1 MLSLKAVSNCDVLL
15 LRSNILPIKPLLF
28 HRTLVP
34 LNFIPLHSLFLTA
47 FIRQFRRRHSIFRPF
62 LCCLFPTTF
71 LVLQR
76 LSSSSLSLLI
86 RLFIFTR
93 HDNVIIFLFLLL
105 TVVFL
110 GQLFDFLLG
119 FQGIGASDFLN
130 SLMGFFIELNQTDT
144 ILSAL

>member
-1 MLSLKAVSNCDVLL
+1 MLSLKAFSNCDILL
-15 LRSNILPIKPLLF
+15 LRSILPINPLFF
-28 HRTLVP
+28 HRTLVS

-47 FIRQFRRRHSIFRPF
+47 FIRQFRRRHCIFRSF
-62 LCCLFPTTF
+62 LCCRLFPTFF

-76 LSSSSLSLLI
+76 LSSSSFSLLI
-86 RLFIFTR
+86 RLFIFTG

-144 ILSAL
+144 ILSTL